1 MKILELTALELSEK
15 IKAGEI
21 KVKDA
26 VKAALDRAKEAEP
39 AINSYVTL
47 DEEGAY
53 AQAEEGEIA
62 PDYSSFKIMGHAQS
76 KLYDKKEI
84 K

>member
-26 VKAALDRAKEAEP
+26 VKAALDRAKEA
-39 AINSYVTL
+39 
-47 DEEGAY
+47 
-53 AQAEEGEIA
+53 
-62 PDYSSFKIMGHAQS
+62 
-76 KLYDKKEI
+76 
-84 K
+84 